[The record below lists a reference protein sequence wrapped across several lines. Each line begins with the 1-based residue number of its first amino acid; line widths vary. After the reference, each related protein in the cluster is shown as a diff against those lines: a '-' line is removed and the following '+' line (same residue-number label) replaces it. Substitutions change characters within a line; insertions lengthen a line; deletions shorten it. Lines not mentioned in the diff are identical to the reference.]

1 MAAFTKSMLSLLF
14 LMAASN
20 ASPLTPR
27 AETVFSL
34 TDLVFNTTNTYSSPP
49 HISIYSSSIS
59 FTLTNTAI
67 SRSSKCHVV
76 SNNNPA
82 DIFFDGNQAFV
93 CDGGVSSFKFKA
105 VHINDGGFTV
115 QDDTGV
121 SGTGTPEFTCV
132 YTDVINPDWPNT
144 SPYKV
149 SSSSCTQAELLIA
162 AA

>member
-1 MAAFTKSMLSLLF
+1 MAALTKSMLSFLF
-14 LMAASN
+14 LTAASN
-20 ASPLTPR
+20 DSPLTPR
-27 AETVFSL
+27 ADTVFSL

-49 HISIYSSSIS
+49 HVSIWSRSVS

-67 SRSSKCHVV
+67 SRSNKCHVV

-82 DIFFDGNQAFV
+82 DIFFDGNQAFI
-93 CDGGVSSFKFKA
+93 CDGGVPSFRFKA
-105 VHINDGGFTV
+105 VYINDGVFTV

-121 SGTGTPEFTCV
+121 SGTGTPDFTCV
-132 YTDVINPDWPNT
+132 YMDVINPDWPTT

-149 SSSSCTQAELLIA
+149 SSSSCTQTELLIA